1 VGPPGKVKLVK
12 PSEADLKAREKAL
25 NEVVLSRWAKR
36 CGEAC
41 AARWNELVGSRYGLV
56 AKAN

>member
-1 VGPPGKVKLVK
+1 MEFPLRHP
-12 PSEADLKAREKAL
+12 ARVTLDARLDRAFL